1 MLGPSEGVSA
11 GRQNNGSSRARESS
25 GERANII
32 KREIISNHYRLR
44 LDLSYFFHLIY
55 VAGGCAAIKSRQLIV
70 TRPSEKRLCSLLAG
84 VASGDRKAFRTLYDK
99 SAPVLFAICVR
110 LMRDRDVAQDVLQEA
125 MTRIWRKAHLFDA
138 SKGNALVWM
147 AVVTRNCALSH
158 RAAAPPPS
166 SSLDEGVLAAVVA
179 RSSNDPVIAADV
191 RQCLKKL
198 NEKYRKCVTLVYL
211 HGLSYEELAEQMG
224 APLGSV
230 KSWVHRA
237 VRELAHCMGK

>member
-1 MLGPSEGVSA
+1 MVTSPPEKHLST
-11 GRQNNGSSRARESS
+11 
-25 GERANII
+25 
-32 KREIISNHYRLR
+32 L
-44 LDLSYFFHLIY
+44 LD
-55 VAGGCAAIKSRQLIV
+55 A
-70 TRPSEKRLCSLLAG
+70 

-138 SKGNALVWM
+138 SKGNAMVWM
-147 AVVTRNCALSH
+147 AVVTRNCALSQ

-166 SSLDEGVLAAVVA
+166 SSLEEAGLLAAVEA
-179 RSSNDPVIAADV
+179 RWSSDPVIAADV

-198 NEKYRKCVTLVYL
+198 NEKYRKCVTLIYL
-211 HGLSYEELAEQMG
+211 HGLSYEELAG
-224 APLGSV
+224 KISAPLGSV

-237 VRELAHCMGK
+237 VRELALCMGK